1 MLLFSSSVSRLTQA
15 FLFGFPP
22 PLSAP
27 KMDKSGFSPSLCHIS
42 PLATPSLIPFL
53 LWHTA
58 LDLVQLFTSTVCPV
72 LQIQSVFLR
81 CWDRRCFCFLF
92 LPHRSPE
99 SFPYLKSLF
108 PDGQPS
114 CSQSACSDFPSGR
127 VKHRSLVE
135 EGQVKGL
142 YSGLVKYE
150 A

>member
-1 MLLFSSSVSRLTQA
+1 MPVFLFCLLIDKHFYSASLPLCLLLRWKKAASLLACVISRLAHLPASSLFSS
-15 FLFGFPP
+15 
-22 PLSAP
+22 
-27 KMDKSGFSPSLCHIS
+27 D
-42 PLATPSLIPFL
+42 
-53 LWHTA
+53 HTG
-58 LDLVQLFTSTVCPV
+58 LDLVQLFTFTVCPV
-72 LQIQSVFLR
+72 LWIQSVFLR

-127 VKHRSLVE
+127 VKPRSLDE
-135 EGQVKGL
+135 AGQVKGL
-142 YSGLVKYE
+142 YIGFVKYE